1 MRCLIDLKII
11 FIVCANTM
19 AVRSA
24 CGHGTSVGTR
34 ETERGTSMAKMQWK
48 QEDLKRAGELIK
60 GHTATEVGKIF
71 NKSKNAV
78 LGALYRD
85 KVRNGYVP
93 PADSKYTVTKNS
105 HKCDS
110 SLGEMKCYICEKTF
124 TKSGRFDRFCYE
136 CRRTGRVT

>member
-1 MRCLIDLKII
+1 MDFTLY
-11 FIVCANTM
+11 ANIM

-24 CGHGTSVGTR
+24 CGLGISVGTR
-34 ETERGTSMAKMQWK
+34 ETERNINMAKMEWRE
-48 QEDLKRAGELIK
+48 EDLKRAGELIK

-105 HKCDS
+105 HKHDP
-110 SLGEMKCYICEKTF
+110 SLGKMKCYVCSKTF
-124 TKSGRFDRFCYE
+124 NKLGRFDRFCYE
-136 CRRTGRVT
+136 CRRTGRVV